1 MVTVDDDS
9 SAERDVAV
17 AAADALAE
25 LLAVFGQ
32 WARRRAT
39 GSCASVPRLRLLYQL
54 HCEGPQKMVDLADE
68 LGVTPRN
75 VTALVDG
82 LEAEGLVRRVAHP
95 TDRRVT
101 MIEMTGLADE
111 AAEQFEAYQAS
122 VAELLA
128 GLSQSDRR
136 ALIRISRRIVGRLE
150 PAPIK
155 QAQPDR

>member
-1 MVTVDDDS
+1 
-9 SAERDVAV
+9 
-17 AAADALAE
+17 
-25 LLAVFGQ
+25 
-32 WARRRAT
+32 
-39 GSCASVPRLRLLYQL
+39 
-54 HCEGPQKMVDLADE
+54 MVDLADE